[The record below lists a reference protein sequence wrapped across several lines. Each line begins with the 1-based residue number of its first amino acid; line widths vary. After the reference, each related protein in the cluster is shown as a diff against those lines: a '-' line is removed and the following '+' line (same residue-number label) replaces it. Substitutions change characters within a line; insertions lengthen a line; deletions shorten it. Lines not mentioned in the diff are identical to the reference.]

1 MDCRIATQSA
11 NFDLYLLSLFFY
23 FGAVILEKLPLSI
36 SIISFNEEKNI
47 GRTLDSVKDIAS
59 EIIIVDSH
67 STDKTIEIAKSYGAK
82 VFTEDWKGHVAQ
94 KNSALKKCTQDW
106 ILSLDC
112 DEVVSGELRQSIID
126 TVSRNKGAAYSVNR
140 KTNYLGKLL
149 HYAWQPDWNL
159 RLVKKET
166 QPYWQGLNPH
176 DELKCNSSKQKLRG
190 ELVHYSYKDV
200 RNHFDKTL
208 DYAQISAK
216 SYKERGRK
224 FSIWNLLLNPI
235 VAFVR
240 LYIIRKGF
248 LDGKHGLVAGFSTF
262 VYTFLKYVFFW
273 ELELKEKKNNKK

>member
-1 MDCRIATQSA
+1 M
-11 NFDLYLLSLFFY
+11 N
-23 FGAVILEKLPLSI
+23 KLPLSV

-47 GRTLDSVKDIAS
+47 ARTLDSVIDIAS

-67 STDKTIEIAKSYGAK
+67 STDNTKAIAEGYGAK
-82 VFTEDWKGHVAQ
+82 VFVEDWKGHVAQ
-94 KNSALKKCTQDW
+94 KNSALDKCSQPW
-106 ILSLDC
+106 ILMLDC
-112 DEVVSGELRQSIID
+112 DEVLSDELRNSIIKAID
-126 TVSRNKGAAYSVNR
+126 SSEAQAYSVNR
-140 KTNYLGKLL
+140 KTHYLGKLL

-159 RLVKKET
+159 RLVRRET
-166 QPYWQGLNPH
+166 KPYWQGLNPH
-176 DELKCNSSKQKLRG
+176 DELKCTAEPKPLQG

-224 FSIWNLLLNPI
+224 FSMLNLLLNPV

-248 LDGKHGLVAGFSTF
+248 LDGKHGLIAGFSTF
-262 VYTFLKYVFFW
+262 VYTFLKYIFFW
-273 ELELKEKKNNKK
+273 ELELQEKREKKLK

>member
-1 MDCRIATQSA
+1 MK
-11 NFDLYLLSLFFY
+11 
-23 FGAVILEKLPLSI
+23 KLPLSV

-47 GRTLDSVKDIAS
+47 ARTLDSIADLAS

-67 STDKTIEIAKSYGAK
+67 SKDKTKEIAESYGAK

-94 KNSALKKCTQDW
+94 KNSALKKCTQEW

-112 DEVVSGELRQSIID
+112 DELVSSKLKQSIIEAI
-126 TVSRNKGAAYSVNR
+126 TQNKESAFSVNR
-140 KTNYLGKLL
+140 KTHYLGKLL

-159 RLVKKET
+159 RLVKKNT
-166 QPYWQGLNPH
+166 NPYWQGLDPH
-176 DELKCNSSKQKLRG
+176 DELKCEGNSNKLEG

-240 LYIIRKGF
+240 LYILRKGF

-262 VYTFLKYVFFW
+262 VYTFLKYIFFW
-273 ELELKEKKNNKK
+273 ELELKDKKEKK